1 LPEFIRSEWSV
12 VSEMI
17 AALDP
22 GERLY
27 DTRRGLHYDKPR
39 LRGWLHLVCFEASLV
54 IGTLLIMAVQGAG
67 QTAIAAVY
75 ASTVSGMFG
84 ASALYHRGRWQPST
98 RAWLQR
104 LDHLMIFLVIAGTAT
119 APMVLCVPSPYSWIG
134 LALMWTLT
142 LLAAGGRLA
151 RMHVPEW
158 LVGAIFIGLGWAA
171 GAAVPAVWVH
181 SGTGPAVLLIVGGL
195 LYSVGALAYHHRRPD
210 PAPAVFGYHEVFHL
224 FVSLAAACQYVAIA
238 CLLL

>member
-1 LPEFIRSEWSV
+1 LNFPAAKWMP
-12 VSEMI
+12 VSETI
-17 AALDP
+17 AVLDP
-22 GERLY
+22 DDRLY
-27 DTRRGLHYDKPR
+27 DIRRGLHYDRPR
-39 LRGWLHLVCFEASLV
+39 LRGWLHLICFEASLV
-54 IGTLLIMAVQGAG
+54 IGTVLIVAARGAG

-119 APMVLCVPSPYSWIG
+119 VPMALCLPSPYSWIG

-142 LLAAGGRLA
+142 LLAAGRRLA
-151 RMHVPEW
+151 RMHAPEW
-158 LVGAIFIGLGWAA
+158 LAGVIFIGLGWAA
-171 GAAVPAVWVH
+171 GAAIPAVWMH
-181 SGTGPAVLLIVGGL
+181 SGVGPAVLLIVGGL

-224 FVSLAAACQYVAIA
+224 FVSVAAACQYVAIA
-238 CLLL
+238 CFLL